1 MSWRLGSSI
10 RLRFQTGLQL
20 WRTEVMART

>member
-10 RLRFQTGLQL
+10 RLRFQTSLQL
-20 WRTEVMART
+20 WRS